1 MFLQSPTGPALL
13 RPRCRR
19 AGGARAAGRPG
30 GAQAEGEGSGGR
42 AGLPGV
48 SLAVGARRPAR
59 PAALGPESPRT
70 KESVSCAETKLLE
83 AEDRFH
89 RNVVPGTERRT

>member
-1 MFLQSPTGPALL
+1 MQPGGPGTP
-13 RPRCRR
+13 RPR
-19 AGGARAAGRPG
+19 AR
-30 GAQAEGEGSGGR
+30 GSGGR

-59 PAALGPESPRT
+59 PAALGSESPRT